1 MGVLA
6 VYVCTLRRSLLS
18 TILFRSFMSEVTD
31 KQGCQCFSKKQT
43 GYGQRVLQCPHALPS
58 VPITIKIQPAVFLH
72 SHWCLSLPPA
82 FFFFTALPSV
92 LTMPLVFILGHLQF
106 CYSLHGGGT
115 AYLPVVAQTT
125 HAGLQKRKAS
135 YFLTFLPW
143 ITCASVGTAQPE
155 TCVRCLTLLHPAS
168 GTFPEQRCSS
178 PPAATQTGE
187 DTSVGRLVQGHPS
200 CISGVC

>member
-82 FFFFTALPSV
+82 FFFFYSPTISPHYAISLHPGPPSV
-92 LTMPLVFILGHLQF
+92 LLLPAWWWH
-106 CYSLHGGGT
+106 SLPPCGGT
-115 AYLPVVAQTT
+115 DHTCRSPEEKSILF
-125 HAGLQKRKAS
+125 S
-135 YFLTFLPW
+135 YFLALNNLCQCW
-143 ITCASVGTAQPE
+143 HS
-155 TCVRCLTLLHPAS
+155 PAWDL
-168 GTFPEQRCSS
+168 C
-178 PPAATQTGE
+178 
-187 DTSVGRLVQGHPS
+187 
-200 CISGVC
+200 